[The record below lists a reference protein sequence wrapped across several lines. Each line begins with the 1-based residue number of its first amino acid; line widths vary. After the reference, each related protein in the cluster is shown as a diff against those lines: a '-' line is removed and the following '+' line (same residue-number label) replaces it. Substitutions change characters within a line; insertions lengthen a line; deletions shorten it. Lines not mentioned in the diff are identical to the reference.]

1 MMEIIQVILDG
12 LLILLAIFLIAEI
25 KKKQSIKKQAEEF
38 ILSMETFLK
47 QSKKISQ
54 QFEKN
59 LDEKKHIIKT
69 LLTEL
74 NEKIEEANKHLNKQ
88 EYTETQD
95 LESLKNK
102 ILVLHKQNLGID
114 EIAQKLN
121 KPKDEIE
128 LILNLRTNRFARAT
142 SKSGHK

>member
-25 KKKQSIKKQAEEF
+25 RKKQSVKKQAEEF

-47 QSKKISQ
+47 ESKKISQ
-54 QFEKN
+54 QFEEN

-74 NEKIEEANKHLNKQ
+74 NEKIEEANKYLNKQ

-121 KPKDEIE
+121 KPRDEIE
-128 LILNLRTNRFARAT
+128 LILNLSTN
-142 SKSGHK
+142 K

>member
-25 KKKQSIKKQAEEF
+25 RKKQSVKKQAEEF

-47 QSKKISQ
+47 ESKKISQ
-54 QFEKN
+54 QFEEN

-74 NEKIEEANKHLNKQ
+74 NEKIEEANKYLNKQ

-95 LESLKNK
+95 LENLKNK

-121 KPKDEIE
+121 KPRDEIE
-128 LILNLRTNRFARAT
+128 LILNLRTNRFAKDIP
-142 SKSGHK
+142 KS

>member
-25 KKKQSIKKQAEEF
+25 RKKQSVKKQAEEF

-47 QSKKISQ
+47 ESKKISQ
-54 QFEKN
+54 QFEEN

-74 NEKIEEANKHLNKQ
+74 NEKIEEANKYLNKQ

-95 LESLKNK
+95 LENLKNK

-128 LILNLRTNRFARAT
+128 LILNLRTNRFVKDIP
-142 SKSGHK
+142 KS

>member
-25 KKKQSIKKQAEEF
+25 RKKQSIKKQAEEF

-47 QSKKISQ
+47 ESKKISQ
-54 QFEKN
+54 QFEEN

-74 NEKIEEANKHLNKQ
+74 NEKIEEANKYLNKQ

-95 LESLKNK
+95 LENLKNK

-128 LILNLRTNRFARAT
+128 LILNLRTNRFAKDIP
-142 SKSGHK
+142 KS

>member
-1 MMEIIQVILDG
+1 MMEVIQIILDG

-25 KKKQSIKKQAEEF
+25 RKKQSVKKQAEEF

-47 QSKKISQ
+47 ESKKISQ
-54 QFEKN
+54 QFEEN

-128 LILNLRTNRFARAT
+128 LILNLRTNRFAKDIP
-142 SKSGHK
+142 KS

>member
-1 MMEIIQVILDG
+1 MEIIQVILDG

-25 KKKQSIKKQAEEF
+25 RKKQSVKKQAEEF

-47 QSKKISQ
+47 ESKKISQ
-54 QFEKN
+54 QFEEN

-74 NEKIEEANKHLNKQ
+74 NEKIEEANKYLNKQ

-95 LESLKNK
+95 LENLKNK

-121 KPKDEIE
+121 KPRDEIE
-128 LILNLRTNRFARAT
+128 LILNLSTN
-142 SKSGHK
+142 K

>member
-1 MMEIIQVILDG
+1 MEIIQVILDG

-25 KKKQSIKKQAEEF
+25 RKKQSVKKQAEEF

-47 QSKKISQ
+47 ESKKISQ
-54 QFEKN
+54 QFEEN

-74 NEKIEEANKHLNKQ
+74 NEKIEGANKYLNKQ

-121 KPKDEIE
+121 KPRDEIE
-128 LILNLRTNRFARAT
+128 LILNLSTN
-142 SKSGHK
+142 K

>member
-25 KKKQSIKKQAEEF
+25 RKKHSVKKQAEEF

-47 QSKKISQ
+47 ESKKISQ
-54 QFEKN
+54 QFEEN

-74 NEKIEEANKHLNKQ
+74 NEKIEEANKYLNKQ

-95 LESLKNK
+95 LENLKNK

-128 LILNLRTNRFARAT
+128 LILNLRTNRFAKDIP
-142 SKSGHK
+142 KS

>member
-25 KKKQSIKKQAEEF
+25 RKKQSVKKQAEEF

-47 QSKKISQ
+47 ESKKISQ
-54 QFEKN
+54 QFEEN

-74 NEKIEEANKHLNKQ
+74 NKKIEEANKYLNKQ
-88 EYTETQD
+88 GYPETQD

-128 LILNLRTNRFARAT
+128 LILNLRTNRFVKDIP
-142 SKSGHK
+142 KS

>member
-25 KKKQSIKKQAEEF
+25 RKKQSVKKQAEEF

-47 QSKKISQ
+47 ESKKISQ
-54 QFEKN
+54 QFEEN
-59 LDEKKHIIKT
+59 LDEKKYIIKT

-74 NEKIEEANKHLNKQ
+74 NEKIEEANKYLNKQ

-128 LILNLRTNRFARAT
+128 LILNLRTNRFVKDIP
-142 SKSGHK
+142 KS

>member
-1 MMEIIQVILDG
+1 MMEVIQIILDG

-25 KKKQSIKKQAEEF
+25 RKKQSVKKQAEEF

-47 QSKKISQ
+47 ESKKISQ
-54 QFEKN
+54 QFEEN

-74 NEKIEEANKHLNKQ
+74 NEKIEEANKYLNKQ

-95 LESLKNK
+95 LENLKNK

-128 LILNLRTNRFARAT
+128 LILNLRTNRFAKDIP
-142 SKSGHK
+142 KS

>member
-25 KKKQSIKKQAEEF
+25 RKKQSVKKQAEEF

-47 QSKKISQ
+47 ESKKISQ
-54 QFEKN
+54 QFEEN

-74 NEKIEEANKHLNKQ
+74 NEKIEEANKYLNKQ
-88 EYTETQD
+88 EYPETQD

-102 ILVLHKQNLGID
+102 IQVLHKQNLGID

>member
-25 KKKQSIKKQAEEF
+25 RKKQSVKKQAEEF

-74 NEKIEEANKHLNKQ
+74 NERIEEANKHLNKQ

>member
-25 KKKQSIKKQAEEF
+25 RKKQSVKKQAEEF

-47 QSKKISQ
+47 ESKKISQ
-54 QFEKN
+54 QFEEN

-121 KPKDEIE
+121 KPRDEIE
-128 LILNLRTNRFARAT
+128 LILNLSTN
-142 SKSGHK
+142 K

>member
-25 KKKQSIKKQAEEF
+25 RKKQSVKKQAEEF

-47 QSKKISQ
+47 ESKKISQ
-54 QFEKN
+54 QFEEN

-74 NEKIEEANKHLNKQ
+74 NEKIEEANKYLNKQ

-95 LESLKNK
+95 LKSLKNK

-128 LILNLRTNRFARAT
+128 LILNLRTNRFVKDIP
-142 SKSGHK
+142 KS

>member
-25 KKKQSIKKQAEEF
+25 RKKQSVKKQAEEF

-47 QSKKISQ
+47 ESKKISQ
-54 QFEKN
+54 QFEEN

-88 EYTETQD
+88 EYPETQD

-128 LILNLRTNRFARAT
+128 LILNLRTNRFVKDIP
-142 SKSGHK
+142 KS

>member
-1 MMEIIQVILDG
+1 MEIIQVILDG

-25 KKKQSIKKQAEEF
+25 RKKQSVKKQAEEF

-47 QSKKISQ
+47 ESKKISQ
-54 QFEKN
+54 QFEEN

-121 KPKDEIE
+121 KPRDEIE
-128 LILNLRTNRFARAT
+128 LILNLRTNRFVKDIP
-142 SKSGHK
+142 KS

>member
-25 KKKQSIKKQAEEF
+25 RKKQSVKKQAEEF

-47 QSKKISQ
+47 ESKKISQ
-54 QFEKN
+54 QFEEN

-74 NEKIEEANKHLNKQ
+74 NEKIEGANKYLNKQ

-121 KPKDEIE
+121 KPRDEIE
-128 LILNLRTNRFARAT
+128 LILNLSTN
-142 SKSGHK
+142 K

>member
-25 KKKQSIKKQAEEF
+25 RKKQSVKKQAEEF

-47 QSKKISQ
+47 ESKKISQ
-54 QFEKN
+54 QFEEN

-74 NEKIEEANKHLNKQ
+74 NEKIEEANKYLNKQ

-121 KPKDEIE
+121 KPRDEIE
-128 LILNLRTNRFARAT
+128 LILNLRTNRFAKDIP
-142 SKSGHK
+142 KS

>member
-12 LLILLAIFLIAEI
+12 LLLLLAIFLIAEI
-25 KKKQSIKKQAEEF
+25 RKKQSIKKQAEEF

-47 QSKKISQ
+47 ESKKISQ
-54 QFEKN
+54 QFEEN

-88 EYTETQD
+88 EYPETQD

>member
-25 KKKQSIKKQAEEF
+25 RKKQSVKKQAEEF

-47 QSKKISQ
+47 ESKKISQ
-54 QFEKN
+54 QFEEN

-74 NEKIEEANKHLNKQ
+74 NEKIEEANKYLNKQ

-95 LESLKNK
+95 LENLKNK

-121 KPKDEIE
+121 KPRDEIE
-128 LILNLRTNRFARAT
+128 LILNLSTN
-142 SKSGHK
+142 K

>member
-1 MMEIIQVILDG
+1 MEIIQVILDG

-25 KKKQSIKKQAEEF
+25 RKKQSIKKQAEEF

-47 QSKKISQ
+47 ESKKISQ
-54 QFEKN
+54 QFEEN

-74 NEKIEEANKHLNKQ
+74 NEKIEEANKYLNKQ

-95 LESLKNK
+95 LENLKNK

-128 LILNLRTNRFARAT
+128 LILNLRTNRFAKDIP
-142 SKSGHK
+142 KS

>member
-25 KKKQSIKKQAEEF
+25 RKKQSVKKQAEEF

-47 QSKKISQ
+47 ESKKISQ
-54 QFEKN
+54 QFEEN

-74 NEKIEEANKHLNKQ
+74 NEKIEGANKYLNKQ

-102 ILVLHKQNLGID
+102 ILALHKQNLGID

-121 KPKDEIE
+121 KPRDEIE
-128 LILNLRTNRFARAT
+128 LILNLSTN
-142 SKSGHK
+142 K

>member
-25 KKKQSIKKQAEEF
+25 RKKQSVKKQAEEF

-47 QSKKISQ
+47 ESKKISQ
-54 QFEKN
+54 QFEEN

-74 NEKIEEANKHLNKQ
+74 NEKIEEANKYLNKQ

-95 LESLKNK
+95 LENLKNK

-128 LILNLRTNRFARAT
+128 LILNLRTNRFAKDIP
-142 SKSGHK
+142 KS

>member
-25 KKKQSIKKQAEEF
+25 RKKQSVKKQAEEF

-47 QSKKISQ
+47 ESKKISQ
-54 QFEKN
+54 QFEEN

-128 LILNLRTNRFARAT
+128 LILNLRTNRFVKDIP
-142 SKSGHK
+142 KS

>member
-12 LLILLAIFLIAEI
+12 LLLLLAIFLIAEI
-25 KKKQSIKKQAEEF
+25 RKKQSIKKQAEEF

-47 QSKKISQ
+47 ESKKISQ
-54 QFEKN
+54 QFEEN
-59 LDEKKHIIKT
+59 LDEKKHIIKK
-69 LLTEL
+69 
-74 NEKIEEANKHLNKQ
+74 KIEEANKHLNKQ
-88 EYTETQD
+88 EYPETQD

>member
-74 NEKIEEANKHLNKQ
+74 NERIEEANKHLNKQ